1 VDLDEVAGKLNK
13 GKYQLDADDQ
23 RLLQPNEIIFQVWPE
38 LPPNNQLQ
46 VFVTLCGVGSPM
58 LVHVGGECF
67 IRPLC
72 PSSGHLTNPLP
83 EGDKPVDS
91 RFVRQRNTRPPE
103 SMLHI
108 EAVDEKINEE
118 LDSLRGVIEIF
129 LKNPEPRTW
138 IPPDS
143 VTPSNREFLTNLG
156 IPSYRNG
163 NPSLLLHNLDVCDDK
178 EIETIFAPGPHQYVV
193 INCALTSS

>member
-46 VFVTLCGVGSPM
+46 VIVTLCGVGSPM

-91 RFVRQRNTRPPE
+91 RFVRQRNSRPPE

-143 VTPSNREFLTNLG
+143 VTPSDWEFLTNLR
-156 IPSYRNG
+156 IPSLWG
-163 NPSLLLHNLDVCDDK
+163 NPSLLLHNLDVCDDR
-178 EIETIFAPGPHQYVV
+178 EIKTIFGSKEHQNVV
-193 INCALTSS
+193 INCALNYS